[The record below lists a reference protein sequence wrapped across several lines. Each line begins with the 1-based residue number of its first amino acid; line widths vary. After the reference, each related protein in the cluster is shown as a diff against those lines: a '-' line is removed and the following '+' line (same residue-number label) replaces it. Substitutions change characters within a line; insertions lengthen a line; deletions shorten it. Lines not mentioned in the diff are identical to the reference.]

1 MSPVKVTQGS
11 PRDSYAHTCTHT
23 HSHLDGGESE
33 REWQMLIFCFT
44 CVWVGRTYL
53 VRHEWRVTWLWV
65 TAKCLLTSYR
75 QCGLSL
81 PPSFFLW
88 KNAIM
93 FLSVETQRHLLPLST
108 YPHNLS
114 TSHSC
119 ALSFL
124 HTVKL
129 YARSLCNLR
138 VAWRTVW
145 LATDDLMF
153 GLRQPFFLE

>member
-1 MSPVKVTQGS
+1 MPPVKVTQGN

-81 PPSFFLW
+81 SPPS
-88 KNAIM
+88 
-93 FLSVETQRHLLPLST
+93 
-108 YPHNLS
+108 
-114 TSHSC
+114 
-119 ALSFL
+119 
-124 HTVKL
+124 
-129 YARSLCNLR
+129 SLDRNSQC
-138 VAWRTVW
+138 
-145 LATDDLMF
+145 F
-153 GLRQPFFLE
+153 GKMPFFYFSQLKFSDTYFLYPLTRIIWVQVIHALCHFYIPSNYMPGHYVIYEWRGEQFDWPQTI

>member
-1 MSPVKVTQGS
+1 MLTQMH
-11 PRDSYAHTCTHT
+11 AHT
-23 HSHLDGGESE
+23 HSHLDEGESE
-33 REWQMLIFCFT
+33 REWQMLIFCFN

-75 QCGLSL
+75 QCRLSL
-81 PPSFFLW
+81 SPPSSLDGNSQCFGKMPFC
-88 KNAIM
+88 
-93 FLSVETQRHLLPLST
+93 FSVETQRNLFPPST
-108 YPHNLS
+108 YPYNLS

-119 ALSFL
+119 TLSFL

-129 YARSLCNLR
+129 YARSLCNFR

-145 LATDDLMF
+145 LATDDLIF